1 MQIENAEE
9 IESLPQTQIFQFLYI
24 WNLKV
29 ANNHLFEVSK
39 FYDIGLQRYYK
50 STQFLWTVLSVRNW
64 LILVGSSSTP
74 LFDTKSIPA
83 PENILT
89 TSDYKEIIQ
98 GKQSI
103 YLLST

>member
-29 ANNHLFEVSK
+29 ANNHLFEISK
-39 FYDIGLQRYYK
+39 FYDIGVQRYYK
-50 STQFLWTVLSVRNW
+50 STQFLWNVLSVRNW

-83 PENILT
+83 PENILA